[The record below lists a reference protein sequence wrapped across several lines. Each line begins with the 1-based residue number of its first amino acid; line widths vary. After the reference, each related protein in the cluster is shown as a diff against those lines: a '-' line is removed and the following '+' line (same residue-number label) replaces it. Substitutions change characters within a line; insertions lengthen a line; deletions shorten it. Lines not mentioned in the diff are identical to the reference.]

1 MRIRNLFFLTNDA
14 SAPLGKVSVRDSSRV
29 SSASYKGREKPLS
42 RPWLRT
48 HSRIQLCASAHRTLR
63 GPASDSARIRRADA
77 SDSARGRTGFGVDR
91 GARRWIVG
99 TRPRSGA
106 YRTLRRV
113 IPARIGLCA
122 GAGRSR
128 RDVSGRLPGLCP
140 DRPVQTGP
148 GMRELPGK
156 LADPLGLRGAE
167 SRQIGW
173 RQELYSR
180 LEAVADARGPRERVF
195 PSLPRSGGRALGAGH
210 VRARGQDRSD
220 P

>member
-1 MRIRNLFFLTNDA
+1 MRIRSPFFLTNAA

-42 RPWLRT
+42 WPWLRT

-128 RDVSGRLPGLCP
+128 RGVSGRLPGLCP

-173 RQELYSR
+173 RQELDSR

-195 PSLPRSGGRALGAGH
+195 PSLPRSDGRALGAGH